1 MAKLRT
7 TSLLL
12 SCRAC
17 GSVFCTKDTRQKLC
31 DECRKY
37 LSRKRL
43 EGKGKGGQRRTTE
56 DYKK

>member
-17 GSVFCTKDTRQKLC
+17 YSVFFTKDTRQKLC

-43 EGKGKGGQRRTTE
+43 ENKGKGGN
-56 DYKK
+56 

>member
-7 TSLLL
+7 TSLIL

-17 GSVFCTKDTRQKLC
+17 GSIFCTKDTRQHLC
-31 DECRKY
+31 DECKKY

-43 EGKGKGGQRRTTE
+43 GSKDKDKGGR
-56 DYKK
+56 K

>member
-17 GSVFCTKDTRQKLC
+17 GSMFWTKDTRQQIC
-31 DECRKY
+31 DECKKY

-43 EGKGKGGQRRTTE
+43 GSKDKGKGGR
-56 DYKK
+56 K

>member
-1 MAKLRT
+1 MVKLRNV
-7 TSLLL
+7 SLIL

-43 EGKGKGGQRRTTE
+43 EDKGKGGR
-56 DYKK
+56 KK